1 MVYNENDARQRIKS
15 IIRAKGMTYVEIAKT
30 MGTTSQ
36 YISAMLS
43 GCRSLPADKIIE
55 FAAMLNI
62 SVDYILF
69 GGLSDVVVS
78 ARKCGYERI
87 NGICDKDSLV
97 LSNVA
102 TESENLSEKIVLVE
116 TKEKMPFLCR
126 IKTAEETA
134 ILYFDNGEPPIIVTE
149 YNVIGVIKKIV
160 RDM

>member
-1 MVYNENDARQRIKS
+1 MFYDENGARQRIKS
-15 IIRAKGMTYVEIAKT
+15 AIRAKGMTYVEIDKT

-36 YISAMLS
+36 YISSILS
-43 GCRSLPADKIIE
+43 GCKALPAEKIIG
-55 FAAMLNI
+55 FAVILNI

-69 GGLSDVVVS
+69 GGSSDMVVS
-78 ARKCGYERI
+78 ARKCGCERI

-97 LSNVA
+97 LSNGA
-102 TESENLSEKIVLVE
+102 KERENLSEKIILVE

-134 ILYFDNGEPPIIVTE
+134 ILFFDNGEPPIITAE
-149 YNVIGVIKKIV
+149 YNVIGVLKKIV